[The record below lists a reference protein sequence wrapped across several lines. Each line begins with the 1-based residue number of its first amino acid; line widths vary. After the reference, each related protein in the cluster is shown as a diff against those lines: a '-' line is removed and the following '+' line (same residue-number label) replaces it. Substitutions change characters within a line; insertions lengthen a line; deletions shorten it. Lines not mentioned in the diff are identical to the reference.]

1 MRKLTAAAILAA
13 TAAALTYRPL
23 REFVGDVLIDA
34 GVRLGYGEP
43 PPMTPRTPA
52 VPMTGAPPTLDAA
65 GLARLDAAIRAER
78 RNGNGPI

>member
-1 MRKLTAAAILAA
+1 MKRLTAAAIIAA

-43 PPMTPRTPA
+43 PPMTPRTPQ
-52 VPMTGAPPTLDAA
+52 AA
-65 GLARLDAAIRAER
+65 KLNADGMARLDAAIRAER